1 MAGGA
6 APGANANARLNGGG
20 EGRRAYAL
28 LLGAMAIWGVNLS
41 AVKALTG
48 SLDVLT
54 VAAVR
59 MVVATLAL
67 TALLFLRRE
76 RLPALNVRAVL
87 ALTGCALV
95 MVYGNQIL
103 FSAGLARST
112 ATNGALIMSLG
123 PLVSALLAALV
134 FREALG
140 ARRLAGVLIGFAGV
154 ALVVLNRPGAQL
166 GSGSWG
172 DALIIA
178 SVVCFASG
186 GIAVQRLSRAFTAL
200 QISWVVHVIGSTLL
214 VLHAAL
220 SPEARLSDLAEASAT
235 TWSLILYSGVLAT
248 GVAAL
253 VWNLSIA
260 RLGIART
267 AMGFYWV
274 PIFGVAFAVA
284 FMGEALTAWHAL
296 GLVSVIL
303 GSRLGFARG
312 V

>member
-6 APGANANARLNGGG
+6 AHKVSGGAGPRGVG
-20 EGRRAYAL
+20 EGWRAYAL

-48 SLDVLT
+48 ALDVMT

-59 MVVATLAL
+59 MAVAALAL

-76 RLPALNVRAVL
+76 RLPVLRARDLL
-87 ALTGCALV
+87 ALTACALF

-103 FSAGLARST
+103 FAGGLSRTT

-123 PLVSALLAALV
+123 PLVSTLLAALV
-134 FREALG
+134 LREPLG
-140 ARRLAGVLIGFAGV
+140 ARRLSGVAIGFAGV
-154 ALVVLNRPGAQL
+154 TLVILNRPGAQL
-166 GSGSWG
+166 GGGSLG
-172 DALIIA
+172 DLLIL
-178 SVVCFASG
+178 SSLVCFASG
-186 GIAVQRLSRAFTAL
+186 GIAVQKLSKRFTVL
-200 QISWVVHVIGSTLL
+200 QISVVVHLIGSTLL

-220 SPEARLSDLAEASAT
+220 SPSARLADLAEASVT

-248 GVAAL
+248 ALAAV

-260 RLGIART
+260 RLGAART

-274 PIFGVAFAVA
+274 PIFGVGFAVA
-284 FMGEALTAWHAL
+284 FMGEAVTGWHL
-296 GLVSVIL
+296 VGLVGVIL
-303 GSRLGFARG
+303 GSRLGLAPRR
-312 V
+312 

>member
-6 APGANANARLNGGG
+6 ASGASSHAGLNGGG

-41 AVKALTG
+41 VVKALTG

-59 MVVATLAL
+59 MVVAALAL

-76 RLPALNVRAVL
+76 RLPVLSARALL

-134 FREALG
+134 FRERLG
-140 ARRLAGVLIGFAGV
+140 ARRLAGVAIGFAGV

-166 GSGSWG
+166 GGGSWG

-186 GIAVQRLSRAFTAL
+186 GIAVGRPAPGDTARAAQDHVRLSRSYPADSGQRQDADA
-200 QISWVVHVIGSTLL
+200 VE
-214 VLHAAL
+214 AAVRHL
-220 SPEARLSDLAEASAT
+220 FPGLAA
-235 TWSLILYSGVLAT
+235 
-248 GVAAL
+248 
-253 VWNLSIA
+253 
-260 RLGIART
+260 
-267 AMGFYWV
+267 
-274 PIFGVAFAVA
+274 
-284 FMGEALTAWHAL
+284 GET
-296 GLVSVIL
+296 
-303 GSRLGFARG
+303 R
-312 V
+312 